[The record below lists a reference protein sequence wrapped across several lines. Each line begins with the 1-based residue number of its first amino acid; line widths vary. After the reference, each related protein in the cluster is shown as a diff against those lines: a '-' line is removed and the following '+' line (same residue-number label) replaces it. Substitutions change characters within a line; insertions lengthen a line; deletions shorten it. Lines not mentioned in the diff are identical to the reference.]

1 MINTPPMVWITGL
14 QVAARQADYPGMNL
28 ILSQHPATTTVA
40 PGIEASP
47 AHRSGRFR
55 IRVCVLW
62 LLLLAV
68 FVPVAAADDSPR
80 FKIGVFDN
88 SPIVL
93 QQEPGRYAGLSVE
106 FLDSVATAESLTFE
120 YVHGTWKQ
128 VLAKLEAGEIDL
140 LVGIAYTAERAQQ
153 FDFTTQTLINN
164 WGVVYRN
171 SSVSIT
177 SLADLQGK
185 RVAMMARSIHSR
197 VFRQLMHEFGFEF
210 EPIEVTSYLDAL
222 AATEAGDADAAVIN
236 RVISLLS
243 GAKYDVI
250 ETGVIFNPVEVRFA
264 SPKGKHAALLATIDR
279 HLAAQKQDP
288 MSAYHRSLTK
298 WFNAT
303 GRAGLPAWVIYLGAI
318 IAVLLLV
325 LALMN
330 YLVRRK
336 VVQRTRE
343 LTDSELRFRQLAEN
357 INEVFWIGS
366 PDWSAI
372 YYVSPAY
379 ERVWGRKREELYADP
394 STWLE
399 SVHPD
404 DKAQVRRDIER
415 KVSGDLSDPAFREY
429 RVISTSGDTHWIF
442 ARAYPIVD
450 EQGKVIKIAG
460 IAEDITSRKQ
470 AEEKI
475 NFMAMHDPLTRMLN
489 RFAFES
495 ELVQLIKDK
504 PSTSTRHALLYID
517 LDQFKIVNDTC
528 GHTAGDKMLIRLAG
542 LLQEAVDPHGVIARL
557 GGDEFGVILRNTS
570 LERADALAQQ
580 LLELIKAFRFVWTE
594 KRFSVGASIGL
605 VMLEDDHLS
614 ELDLLSAADMACY
627 AAKERGRNRIHIYA
641 HDDAEL
647 VRRHGEMQ
655 WVSRINHALEEDRFV
670 LHRQR
675 IAPLSDSEAESACHE
690 YLLRLFDEQGELIY
704 PDAFI
709 PAAERF
715 ELMPRLDRWVVGRV
729 FQFLQQD
736 RDGMPLGRTGIL
748 AFINLS
754 GQVFTDDGFV
764 DFVIGE
770 SQRLGVEPD
779 SICFEITETVAI
791 GNIEMA
797 NRFIRQLAECGFKFA
812 LDDFGTGMSSFSYL
826 KSLHVDFVKIDGV
839 FIKDLFGDPMNAA
852 MVEAI
857 THVAHTADL
866 RVIAEWVETADAV
879 ERLKTMGVDYAQ
891 GYAIERPAALPD
903 APRLGAV
910 RSS

>member
-1 MINTPPMVWITGL
+1 
-14 QVAARQADYPGMNL
+14 MNL
-28 ILSQHPATTTVA
+28 ILSQNPALAAATPGAEASRRRRSLISRIRLGCLYLLLMAMLAPAT
-40 PGIEASP
+40 I
-47 AHRSGRFR
+47 
-55 IRVCVLW
+55 
-62 LLLLAV
+62 
-68 FVPVAAADDSPR
+68 AAESPR
-80 FKIGVFDN
+80 FKVGVFDN
-88 SPIVL
+88 SPIVF

-106 FLDSVATAESLTFE
+106 FLDSVAASESLTFD
-120 YVHGTWKQ
+120 YVYGTWKD
-128 VLAKLEAGEIDL
+128 VLSQLETGEIDL

-171 SSVSIT
+171 PSVSIT

-197 VFRQLMHEFGFEF
+197 VFRQLMDEFGFEF
-210 EPIEVTSYLDAL
+210 EPVEVSSYLDAL
-222 AATEAGDADAAVIN
+222 AAAEAGDADAAVIN
-236 RVISLLS
+236 RVISLLN
-243 GAKYDVI
+243 GAQYDVI
-250 ETGVIFNPVEVRFA
+250 ETGVMFNPVEVRFA
-264 SPKGKHAALLATIDR
+264 SPKGRHAALLATIDR
-279 HLAAQKQDP
+279 HLTAQKQDP
-288 MSAYHRSLTK
+288 ASAYHRSLAK
-298 WFNAT
+298 WFSAT
-303 GRAGLPAWVIYLGAI
+303 GRAELPTWLVYLGAM
-318 IAVLLLV
+318 IAGLLV
-325 LALMN
+325 VLTLTN
-330 YLVRRK
+330 HLIRRK
-336 VVQRTRE
+336 VVQRTQE

-366 PDWSAI
+366 PDWNAVH
-372 YYVSPAY
+372 YVSPAY
-379 ERVWGRKREELYADP
+379 ERVWGRKCEELYADP
-394 STWLE
+394 LAWLE

-404 DKAQVRRDIER
+404 DKEQVRSDIER

-429 RVISTSGDTHWIF
+429 RVISAAGDTHWIF

-450 EQGKVIKIAG
+450 EQGKVVKIAG
-460 IAEDITSRKQ
+460 IAEDITSRKR

-489 RFAFES
+489 RFAFER

-504 PSTSTRHALLYID
+504 PSTQARHALLYID
-517 LDQFKIVNDTC
+517 LDQFKVVNDTC

-542 LLQEAVDPHGVIARL
+542 LLQDAVDPHGVIARL
-557 GGDEFGVILRNTS
+557 GGDEFGVILRNIS

-580 LLELIKAFRFVWTE
+580 LLELIKGFRFVWAE
-594 KRFSVGASIGL
+594 QRFSVGASIGL

-627 AAKERGRNRIHIYA
+627 AAKERGRNRIHIYS
-641 HDDAEL
+641 HDDVEL

-655 WVSRINHALEEDRFV
+655 WVGRINHALEEDRFV
-670 LHRQR
+670 LHRQC
-675 IAPLSDSEAESACHE
+675 IAPLSDGSADSACHE
-690 YLLRLFDEQGELIY
+690 YLLRLFDEQGALIY
-704 PDAFI
+704 PDAFL

-715 ELMPRLDRWVVGRV
+715 ELMSRLDRWVVGRV
-729 FQFLQQD
+729 FEFLHQD
-736 RDGMPLGRTGIL
+736 RDDRASARAGIL

-770 SQRLGVEPD
+770 SRRHGVEPA

-791 GNIEMA
+791 GNIEVA
-797 NRFIRQLAECGFKFA
+797 NRFIRQLTECGFKFA

-826 KSLHVDFVKIDGV
+826 KSLQVDFVKIDGV

-866 RVIAEWVETADAV
+866 KVIAEWVETADAV
-879 ERLKTMGVDYAQ
+879 DRLKAMGVDYAQ

-903 APRLGAV
+903 MPGLDAV
-910 RSS
+910 RSN